1 MWFPGSSLNAAAPH
15 VDLERITSFGF
26 REVDMLQKA
35 LEGIKRK
42 ATLRESR
49 AQADHVRM
57 LQVCPCECYRMIKI
71 SGNYITV

>member
-1 MWFPGSSLNAAAPH
+1 
-15 VDLERITSFGF
+15 
-26 REVDMLQKA
+26 MLQKA